1 MSKNIKLLYSI
12 VLLSTL
18 AQVIL
23 SANRGIDVFLLNLSV
38 FTLTILIIS
47 IDFKHSS
54 KDENQNH
61 YQNH

>member
-54 KDENQNH
+54 KDES
-61 YQNH
+61 